1 MLEVR
6 NLSKRFGGLAAVDG
20 ASLDVAEGEIVAL
33 IGPNGA
39 GKTTLFAAISGF
51 VRPDAGSVRFGGD
64 RHHRPCAAPDL
75 RARPGADVPDRAA
88 VRDADRAREHRGR
101 RASSP
106 AARAATRSPR
116 PRRSRARVGLGAAAG
131 SAGRDA

>member
-64 RHHRPCAAPDL
+64 RDHRPCASPDL
-75 RARPGADVPDRAA
+75 RARHW
-88 VRDADRAREHRGR
+88 RE
-101 RASSP
+101 
-106 AARAATRSPR
+106 
-116 PRRSRARVGLGAAAG
+116 RSRSCSR
-131 SAGRDA
+131 SSS